1 MIDLDAIE
9 KECQQMISDGL
20 GFIAPRSCAD
30 ANAIAVLVEM
40 VRVEQHK
47 AETFKSAL
55 QDAGTIAFIGGD
67 VETSEA
73 IKGIL
78 QCEQ

>member
-9 KECQQMISDGL
+9 KECQQMIADGL
-20 GFIAPRSCAD
+20 GFIAPKSCAN
-30 ANAIAVLVEM
+30 ANAISVLVEM
-40 VRVEQHK
+40 MRAEQRK
-47 AETFKSAL
+47 AETFRSAL
-55 QDAGTIAFIGGD
+55 QDAGTIAFISGD
-67 VETSEA
+67 TETSEA

>member
-9 KECQQMISDGL
+9 KECQQMIADGI
-20 GFIAPRSCAD
+20 GFIAPKSCGN
-30 ANAIAVLVEM
+30 ANEIAILVEM
-40 VRVEQHK
+40 MRVEQRK
-47 AETFKSAL
+47 AETFRSAL
-55 QDAGTIAFIGGD
+55 QDAGTIAFISGD
-67 VETSEA
+67 TETSEA

>member
-9 KECQQMISDGL
+9 KECQQMIADGL

-40 VRVEQHK
+40 LRVEQRK
-47 AETFKSAL
+47 AETFKAAL